1 MLDWRFND
9 FECLP
14 LLISLLLNK
23 EASKDESSL
32 DNLYDSDKE
41 KLLSDLRKSKENNQL
56 FELILSSLKNGSL
69 ITDKKYSSRELSI
82 SNFHNISVE
91 PVSFFR
97 WAEKEGYSYT
107 YNVKNNVVQRE
118 AELRV
123 RSYKDYKISKDEVA
137 ELMREPLW
145 FVYDAVLYL
154 HGYKPILFDAL
165 SYLNRN
171 PNLSIIKSDSGMKKI
186 YEYLLDANKL
196 GDIRFFDRSEHKVRP
211 NDFMVWAESLKLSF
225 PNLVISK
232 EKGQKSLGNRERD
245 TLLKLIIG
253 MAIKGYGYN
262 PAASKNTSIKEIAD
276 DLDSLGIS
284 LDVDTVRKWIKEAAD
299 TLPRDVS

>member
-41 KLLSDLRKSKENNQL
+41 KLLSDLRKSNENNQL
-56 FELILSSLKNGSL
+56 FELILSSLKNGYL
-69 ITDKKYSSRELSI
+69 ITDKKYSSEELSI
-82 SNFHNISVE
+82 SNFYNICVE

-97 WAEKEGYSYT
+97 WAQKEGYLFT
-107 YNVKNNVVQRE
+107 FNVKWNVDQRE
-118 AELRV
+118 KELRIKN
-123 RSYKDYKISKDEVA
+123 YKDYKISQEAVA

-145 FVYDAVLYL
+145 FVCDAILYL
-154 HGYKPILFDAL
+154 HGYQPAEGSGL
-165 SYLNRN
+165 SFPDHN
-171 PNLSIIKSDSGMKKI
+171 PNLSIIKSDSSMKKT
-186 YEYLLDANKL
+186 YQYLLDANKL
-196 GDIRFFDRSEHKVRP
+196 GEISFFDRSEYKVKP

-225 PNLVISK
+225 HNLLISK

-253 MAIKGYGYN
+253 MAIKGYRYD
-262 PAASKNTSIKEIAD
+262 PKALKNTSIKEITD

-284 LDVDTVRKWIKEAAD
+284 LDADTVRKWIKEAAEI
-299 TLPRDVS
+299 LPRDDA